1 MGEVLDRVKEIKR
14 EMTKKECAIADSL
27 LKEPEALITRS
38 ITEYALYISSSPATI
53 TRFCK
58 RLGLS
63 GFAEL
68 KICVANNLSSLNLD
82 MDQKVGKINL
92 EEADTHTDIIKAVL
106 TNAISSIN
114 QLGKIISEKEL
125 DTVTS
130 YILRAR
136 YILLSGIGAS
146 SLVAL
151 DLHQKLS
158 RLGIFSI
165 YESDVDLQKVNL
177 SSFDSRDLVIAF
189 SYSGMK
195 EEVKNICKLA
205 KRKGVPVI
213 SITKQGNNPIT
224 LLSDVALHV
233 VPSEALVREGATV
246 SRLQMLTIVDLIF
259 QFLIN
264 KQPDVFDT
272 LMETWNNVSGRGDG
286 NDNI

>member
-1 MGEVLDRVKEIKR
+1 M
-14 EMTKKECAIADSL
+14 
-27 LKEPEALITRS
+27 
-38 ITEYALYISSSPATI
+38 
-53 TRFCK
+53 
-58 RLGLS
+58 
-63 GFAEL
+63 
-68 KICVANNLSSLNLD
+68 
-82 MDQKVGKINL
+82 
-92 EEADTHTDIIKAVL
+92 

-130 YILRAR
+130 YILKAR

-272 LMETWNNVSGRGDG
+272 LMETWNNVSGRGDE

>member
-1 MGEVLDRVKEIKR
+1 
-14 EMTKKECAIADSL
+14 
-27 LKEPEALITRS
+27 
-38 ITEYALYISSSPATI
+38 
-53 TRFCK
+53 
-58 RLGLS
+58 
-63 GFAEL
+63 
-68 KICVANNLSSLNLD
+68 
-82 MDQKVGKINL
+82 
-92 EEADTHTDIIKAVL
+92 
-106 TNAISSIN
+106 
-114 QLGKIISEKEL
+114 
-125 DTVTS
+125 
-130 YILRAR
+130 
-136 YILLSGIGAS
+136 
-146 SLVAL
+146 
-151 DLHQKLS
+151 
-158 RLGIFSI
+158 
-165 YESDVDLQKVNL
+165 
-177 SSFDSRDLVIAF
+177 
-189 SYSGMK
+189 MK